1 MERPERKESF
11 ILHTS
16 QYECIEDLP
25 VEDKAALLDAIY
37 KYAGGESIDELPEGV
52 VNIFNAILTRMDE
65 DYEKYQTRHGRR

>member
-16 QYECIEDLP
+16 QYEAIECLS

-52 VNIFNAILTRMDE
+52 VNIFNAIRTRMDE